1 MPALEGADPLLL
13 PFRVFP
19 EPGAAAAGEPDAHT
33 DTINTQPKH
42 TEATLTDRN
51 GPHRDTDPPTRDT
64 RRPSPLHANTQ
75 TTHVDRHGPPSPP
88 PCRHREFEVQMGS
101 VTQGV
106 PLGNPRPSASSTTP
120 NMPRV
125 HPPAP
130 VQFIGLPRDSRPLCV
145 CVCVCFSG
153 YACGLSSGLCL
164 PFPLLSST
172 GDWEAWRALPLPHPF
187 LSLNNALPRPQNSP

>member
-1 MPALEGADPLLL
+1 MTALEGADPLLP

-19 EPGAAAAGEPDAHT
+19 EPGAAAASEPDAHT

-42 TEATLTDRN
+42 TEATLWTRL
-51 GPHRDTDPPTRDT
+51 GPTETRILLPEIRRDPPHCMQTPR
-64 RRPSPLHANTQ
+64 Q
-75 TTHVDRHGPPSPP
+75 TTHVDRHSPPSPP
-88 PCRHREFEVQMGS
+88 SCRHREFEVQMGS

-120 NMPRV
+120 NMPWV
-125 HPPAP
+125 HPAAP
-130 VQFIGLPRDSRPLCV
+130 VQFIGLPRDSRPLCA
-145 CVCVCFSG
+145 CVCFSG
-153 YACGLSSGLCL
+153 YTCGLSSGLCL

-187 LSLNNALPRPQNSP
+187 QSLNNALPRPQNSP